1 MREMAKMMQAL
12 KSRASDQRGL
22 TLIEVMVATGLWVLL
37 GTLISGIMFSTIE
50 TQTSTLE
57 VQGRY
62 HAGRV
67 ALDRLRRELTM
78 AFVSLHQAEDKRTKT
93 VFKGESDRLLF
104 ATAAYEPL
112 TRNSRQSDQL
122 EVEYRV
128 TNVRIKDETVRSLVR
143 RVKYHIDDRPGS
155 GGREELL
162 VERVKRVEFEYFDKS
177 RESWT
182 SDWDV
187 EVDDAQDMRK
197 RLKELQTM
205 REKVDSVRED
215 EQTGVAGV
223 VVADEADKQVDE
235 AELDLM
241 DGLVLPSRVR
251 VRIVLADLEDE
262 QREYV
267 LETQVE
273 IGMVEPLWY

>member
-1 MREMAKMMQAL
+1 MKRTE
-12 KSRASDQRGL
+12 RAIVRVARSERGL

-67 ALDRLRRELTM
+67 ALERMKRELTM

-93 VFKGESDRLLF
+93 VFKGEADRLLF
-104 ATAAYEPL
+104 TTAAYEPL

-128 TNVRIKDETVRSLVR
+128 TNVRLKDESVRSLVR

-177 RESWT
+177 RESW
-182 SDWDV
+182 SNDWDV
-187 EVDDAQDMRK
+187 EVDDAQEMRQ
-197 RLKELQTM
+197 RLKELQAL

-215 EQTGVAGV
+215 EQSGVAGV
-223 VVADEADKQVDE
+223 VVADEAEKQGDE
-235 AELDLM
+235 AQLDLM
-241 DGLVLPSRVR
+241 DGLLLPARVR
-251 VRIVLADLEDE
+251 VRIILEDLEDE